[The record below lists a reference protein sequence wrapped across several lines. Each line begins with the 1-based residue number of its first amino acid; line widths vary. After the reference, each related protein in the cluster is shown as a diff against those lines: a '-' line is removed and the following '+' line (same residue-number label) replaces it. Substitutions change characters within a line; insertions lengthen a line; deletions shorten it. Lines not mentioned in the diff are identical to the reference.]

1 MKRVLFISK
10 TLTICTL
17 LIFTFCNKEARFNM
31 DITSQPFGEIKNG
44 TKVDLY
50 TLTNDNGMTV
60 KITNYGGIITSII
73 VPDKNGQF
81 SDVALGYDR
90 LEGYL
95 EKTPYFGAIVGRYGN
110 RIGNGQFVIDG
121 TTYNLPKN
129 NGPNALHGGLV
140 GFDKVAWETKELK
153 ENGTVGLELKYTA
166 ADMEE
171 GYPGQLDVTVTYTL
185 TNDNELEIN
194 YTATTTKPT
203 HVNLT
208 NHSYFNLKDGGA
220 TPMLDH
226 KITLNAHSITPV
238 DKTLIPNGD
247 LMPVEGT
254 PFDFRR
260 PFVIG
265 ERIDADFEQIRFGGG
280 YDHNFVLNGQSGEM
294 KTVATVAEETSGR
307 VMEVFTTEPGVQ
319 FYTANF
325 LDGSITGKNGHVYN
339 KRHGFCLETQH
350 FPDSPNKPNF
360 PTTLLK
366 PDEKY
371 NTSTIFKFSV
381 K

>member
-1 MKRVLFISK
+1 MKSFLLKSITLIVLLL
-10 TLTICTL
+10 LTSCL
-17 LIFTFCNKEARFNM
+17 KEASFKM
-31 DITSQPFGEIKNG
+31 HITNQPFGQLEDG
-44 TKVDLY
+44 TKVELF
-50 TLTNDNGMTV
+50 TLSNDSGMIV

-73 VPDKNGQF
+73 VPDKNGVF
-81 SDVALGYDR
+81 SDVALGYDF
-90 LEGYL
+90 LQGYL

-121 TTYNLPKN
+121 TTYKLPIN

-140 GFDKVAWETKELK
+140 GFDKVVWEAQELK
-153 ENGTVGLELKYTA
+153 ENDSVGLELKYTSKN
-166 ADMEE
+166 MEE
-171 GYPGQLDVTVTYTL
+171 GYPGKLDVTVTYTL
-185 TNDNELEIN
+185 TRDNELKIN
-194 YTATTTKPT
+194 YAATTDKAT

-226 KITLNAHSITPV
+226 KISINAESITPV
-238 DKTLIPNGD
+238 DETLIPNGEF
-247 LMPVEGT
+247 MPVEGT
-254 PFDFRR
+254 PFDFRS
-260 PFVIG
+260 PVAIG
-265 ERIDADFEQIRFGGG
+265 ERINADFEQIRFGGG
-280 YDHNFVLNGQSGEM
+280 YDHNYVLIGELGEL
-294 KTVATVAEETSGR
+294 KTVAKVTEESSGR
-307 VMEVFTTEPGVQ
+307 IMEVFTTEPGVQ
-319 FYTANF
+319 FYTGNF

-366 PDEKY
+366 PGEEY
-371 NTSTIFKFSV
+371 NTTTVYKFSV